1 MKGFRRILALLL
13 VVCMLPVGRVMA
25 HPFRDVPDGAWYEP
39 YVQFVYDNGLMNGTS
54 GTEFGPALPMN
65 RAMVV
70 TVLYRMAGSPQ
81 VSGAAPFTDVQPGS
95 FYEKPVAWAYENG
108 IVMGVS
114 ATEFAPG
121 ADVLRCQLVTF
132 FYRYA
137 KALGHDTSVRADLSA
152 YLDRGQVMDFA
163 ADAFSWAVAEGI
175 ISGMSPT
182 ELGPNGTA
190 NRAQCAAI
198 IMRVVQN
205 VIADYEL
212 SLDRSNAEL
221 TVGDTLALNVTYTGD
236 KPLTWTS
243 SDELTATVDLNGFV
257 ETVGSG
263 VTYITVGDGIKSATC
278 RIKVDKVPEAI
289 TIIPPGDQVFLVGK
303 TYQFSAKVNDS
314 VGTSEPLVWKTSNE
328 SIATIDQNG
337 LLTALAKGKCY
348 VEASCGNHSAVYGV
362 TVDALVNEIVIGY
375 TDGPFYDGATRYVD
389 DYVVVTAI
397 NKPNEATRTITAKSS
412 DPDVVEV
419 GGIIKNGTSRDITLN
434 FKSAGTATITL
445 QSGDGAVSQSYT
457 ITIKDGYDFDP
468 GDRQLTPEEFA
479 DYTTKV
485 MCANGFTYDETCTS
499 WRQLTL
505 SKTELK
511 FKRALELGQGMV
523 HDWWPNG
530 CRACQIIYIG
540 QNADGDY
547 VFHTCWG

>member
-1 MKGFRRILALLL
+1 MKRFRRILALLL
-13 VVCMLPVGRVMA
+13 VVCMLPVGRVIA
-25 HPFRDVPDGAWYEP
+25 HPFRDIPDGAWYEP

-81 VSGAAPFTDVQPGS
+81 VSGAAPFTDVQPGA

-137 KALGHDTSVRADLSA
+137 KAMGHDTSARADLSA

-182 ELGPNGTA
+182 ELCPNGTA

-236 KPLTWTS
+236 KALTWTS
-243 SDELTATVDLNGFV
+243 SKSLVATVDENGV
-257 ETVGSG
+257 VNAMDIGIAYISVSDG
-263 VTYITVGDGIKSATC
+263 VKEATC
-278 RIKVDKVPEAI
+278 RIKVKPIGELK
-289 TIIPPGDQVFLVGK
+289 IIPPDGLIVTGN
-303 TYQFSAKVNDS
+303 TYQFQVTKTGQVGELSWSSLNEKV
-314 VGTSEPLVWKTSNE
+314 
-328 SIATIDQNG
+328 ATIDQNG
-337 LLTALAKGKCY
+337 VLTAISEGNGGVYITDGIIEAIYDFRVHDKGKI
-348 VEASCGNHSAVYGV
+348 
-362 TVDALVNEIVIGY
+362 TNEIVIGY
-375 TDGPFYDGATRYVD
+375 TDGPFYDGVTRYVD

-419 GGIIKNGTSRDITLN
+419 GGIIKNGNSRDITLN

-485 MCANGFTYDETCTS
+485 MCANGFTFDETCTS
-499 WRQLTL
+499 WELLTRTY
-505 SKTELK
+505 TELNFVQAK
-511 FKRALELGQGMV
+511 NDAYAMV
-523 HDWWPNG
+523 HSLWPIG
-530 CRACQIIYIG
+530 RRYCKIVYIG

>member
-81 VSGAAPFTDVQPGS
+81 VSGAAPFTDVQPGA

-137 KALGHDTSVRADLSA
+137 KALGHDTSARADLSG

-175 ISGMSPT
+175 ISGMSAT

-243 SDELTATVDLNGFV
+243 SKSLVATVDQNGV
-257 ETVGSG
+257 VNAMDIGIVYIS
-263 VTYITVGDGIKSATC
+263 VTDGIKEATC
-278 RIKVDKVPEAI
+278 RIRVKPIGELK
-289 TIIPPGDQVFLVGK
+289 IIPPEGLIVTGN
-303 TYQFSAKVNDS
+303 TYQFEVTRTGQIGELTWSSLNEKV
-314 VGTSEPLVWKTSNE
+314 
-328 SIATIDQNG
+328 ATIDQNG
-337 LLTALAKGKCY
+337 VLTAISEGNGSVY
-348 VEASCGNHSAVYGV
+348 ITDGRIEAIYNFRVYDKDKI
-362 TVDALVNEIVIGY
+362 TNEIVIGY
-375 TDGPFYDGATRYVD
+375 TDGPFYDGVTRYVD

-419 GGIIKNGTSRDITLN
+419 GGIIKNGNSRDITLN

-485 MCANGFTYDETCTS
+485 MCANGFTEANCTS
-499 WRQLTL
+499 WRQFTRTADKLNFEQAVKDAY
-505 SKTELK
+505 SM
-511 FKRALELGQGMV
+511 A
-523 HDWWPNG
+523 HSWWPNG
-530 CRACQIIYIG
+530 KRYCKIIYIG
-540 QNADGDY
+540 QNADGGY
-547 VFHTCWG
+547 VFHECWG

>member
-1 MKGFRRILALLL
+1 MKRFRRILALLL

-25 HPFRDVPDGAWYEP
+25 HPFRDIPDGAWYEP

-81 VSGAAPFTDVQPGS
+81 VSGAAPFTDVQPGA

-137 KALGHDTSVRADLSA
+137 KAMGHDTSARADLSA

-182 ELGPNGTA
+182 ELCPNGTA

-236 KPLTWTS
+236 KALTWTS
-243 SDELTATVDLNGFV
+243 SKSLVATVDENGV
-257 ETVGSG
+257 VNAMDIGIAYISVSDG
-263 VTYITVGDGIKSATC
+263 VKEATC
-278 RIKVDKVPEAI
+278 RIKVKPIGELK
-289 TIIPPGDQVFLVGK
+289 IIPPDGLIVTGN
-303 TYQFSAKVNDS
+303 TYQFQVTKTGQVGELSWSSLNEKV
-314 VGTSEPLVWKTSNE
+314 
-328 SIATIDQNG
+328 ATIDQNG
-337 LLTALAKGKCY
+337 VLTAISEGNGGVYITDGIIEAIYDFRVHDKGKI
-348 VEASCGNHSAVYGV
+348 
-362 TVDALVNEIVIGY
+362 TNEIVIGY
-375 TDGPFYDGATRYVD
+375 TDGPFYDGVTRYVD

-419 GGIIKNGTSRDITLN
+419 GGIIKNGNSRDITLN

-485 MCANGFTYDETCTS
+485 MCANGFTEANCTS
-499 WRQLTL
+499 WRQFTRTADKLNFEQAVKEAY
-505 SKTELK
+505 SM
-511 FKRALELGQGMV
+511 A
-523 HDWWPNG
+523 HSWWPNG
-530 CRACQIIYIG
+530 KRYCKIVYIG
-540 QNADGDY
+540 QDADGDY
-547 VFHTCWG
+547 VFHECWG

>member
-1 MKGFRRILALLL
+1 MKRFRRILALLL

-39 YVQFVYDNGLMNGTS
+39 YVRFVYDNGLMNGTS
-54 GTEFGPALPMN
+54 GTAFGPALPMN

-81 VSGAAPFTDVQPGS
+81 VSGEAPFTDVQPGA

-137 KALGHDTSVRADLSA
+137 KALGHDTSARADLSA

-163 ADAFSWAVAEGI
+163 VDAFSWAVAEGI
-175 ISGMSPT
+175 ISGMSAT

-212 SLDRSNAEL
+212 SLDRNNAEL

-243 SDELTATVDLNGFV
+243 SKSLVATVDQNGV
-257 ETVGSG
+257 VNAIDTGIVYIS
-263 VTYITVGDGIKSATC
+263 VTDGIKEATC
-278 RIKVDKVPEAI
+278 RIRVKPIGELK
-289 TIIPPGDQVFLVGK
+289 IIPPEGLIVTGNI
-303 TYQFSAKVNDS
+303 YQFQVTKTGQVGELSWSSLNEKV
-314 VGTSEPLVWKTSNE
+314 
-328 SIATIDQNG
+328 ATIDQNG
-337 LLTALAKGKCY
+337 VLTAISEGNGSVY
-348 VEASCGNHSAVYGV
+348 ITDGRIEAIYNFRVHDKDKI
-362 TVDALVNEIVIGY
+362 TNEIVVVN
-375 TDGPFYDGATRYVD
+375 TDGPFYDGVTRYVD

-397 NKPNEATRTITAKSS
+397 NKPNEATRTITVKSS

-419 GGIIKNGTSRDITLN
+419 GGIKTSGNYRDITLN

-485 MCANGFTYDETCTS
+485 MCANGFTEANCTS
-499 WRQLTL
+499 WRQFTRTADKLNFEQAVKEAY
-505 SKTELK
+505 S
-511 FKRALELGQGMV
+511 MV
-523 HDWWPNG
+523 HSWWPNG
-530 CRACQIIYIG
+530 NRYCKIVYIG

-547 VFHTCWG
+547 VFHECWG

>member
-1 MKGFRRILALLL
+1 MKKFRRILALLL
-13 VVCMLPVGRVMA
+13 VLCMLPVGRVMA

-39 YVQFVYDNGLMNGTS
+39 YVQFVYDNGLMSGIS

-81 VSGAAPFTDVQPGS
+81 VSGAAPFTDVQPGA

-137 KALGHDTSVRADLSA
+137 KALGHDTSARTDLSA

-175 ISGMSPT
+175 ISGMSAT

-198 IMRVVQN
+198 IMRAVQN

-243 SDELTATVDLNGFV
+243 SKRLVAIVDQNGIVTAYNDGIA
-257 ETVGSG
+257 
-263 VTYITVGDGIKSATC
+263 YITVDDGIKSATC
-278 RIKVDKVPEAI
+278 RIKVDKVPEDI
-289 TIIPPGDQVFLVGK
+289 TIIPPDDQVFLVGK
-303 TYQFSAKVNDS
+303 TYQFSAKVNDT
-314 VGTSEPLVWKTSNE
+314 VIASEPLVWKTSNE
-328 SIATIDQNG
+328 SVATIDQNG
-337 LLTALAKGKCY
+337 LLTALTKGFCS
-348 VEASCGNHSAVYGV
+348 VEASCGNHSALYGI

-375 TDGPFYDGATRYVD
+375 TDGPFYDGVTRYAD
-389 DYVVVTAI
+389 DYVVVTAV
-397 NKPNEATRTITAKSS
+397 NQPNEATRTITVKSS

-419 GGIIKNGTSRDITLN
+419 GGIIKNGNSRDITLN

-485 MCANGFTYDETCTS
+485 MCANGFTYDYTCTS
-499 WRQLTL
+499 WEQLTRTY
-505 SKTELK
+505 TELSFEQAK
-511 FKRALELGQGMV
+511 NDAYAMIHSL
-523 HDWWPNG
+523 WPIG
-530 CRACQIIYIG
+530 RRYCKIVYIG
-540 QNADGDY
+540 QDANGDY

>member
-1 MKGFRRILALLL
+1 MKRFRRILALLL

-81 VSGAAPFTDVQPGS
+81 VSGAAPFTDVQPGA

-137 KALGHDTSVRADLSA
+137 KALGHDTSARADLSA

-175 ISGMSPT
+175 ISGMSST

-243 SDELTATVDLNGFV
+243 SDELTATVDQNGFV

-278 RIKVDKVPEAI
+278 RIKVDKAPDGI
-289 TIIPPGDQVFLVGK
+289 TIIPPDDQVFLVGK
-303 TYQFSAKVNDS
+303 TYQFSAKVNDT
-314 VGTSEPLVWKTSNE
+314 VIASEPLVWKTSNE

-348 VEASCGNHSAVYGV
+348 VEASCGNHSAVYGIN
-362 TVDALVNEIVIGY
+362 VDALVNKIVIGY
-375 TDGPFYDGATRYVD
+375 TDGPFYDGVTRYVD

-434 FKSAGTATITL
+434 FKSAGTATITF
-445 QSGDGAVSQSYT
+445 QSGDGAVSQSYA

-485 MCANGFTYDETCTS
+485 MCANGFTFDETCTS

-511 FKRALELGQGMV
+511 FNRALELGQGMV

-530 CRACQIIYIG
+530 CRACQIVSIG

>member
-1 MKGFRRILALLL
+1 MKRFRRILALLL

-25 HPFRDVPDGAWYEP
+25 HPFRDIPDGAWYEP

-81 VSGAAPFTDVQPGS
+81 VSGAAPFTDVQPGA

-137 KALGHDTSVRADLSA
+137 KAMGHDTSARADLSA

-182 ELGPNGTA
+182 ELCPNGTA

-236 KPLTWTS
+236 KALTWTS
-243 SDELTATVDLNGFV
+243 SKSLVATVDENGV
-257 ETVGSG
+257 VNAMDIGIAYISVSDG
-263 VTYITVGDGIKSATC
+263 VKEATC
-278 RIKVDKVPEAI
+278 RIKVKPIGELK
-289 TIIPPGDQVFLVGK
+289 IIPPDGLIVTGN
-303 TYQFSAKVNDS
+303 TYQFQVTKTGQVGELSWSSLNEKV
-314 VGTSEPLVWKTSNE
+314 
-328 SIATIDQNG
+328 ATIDQNG
-337 LLTALAKGKCY
+337 VLTAISEGNGGVYITDGIIEAIYDFRVHDKGKI
-348 VEASCGNHSAVYGV
+348 
-362 TVDALVNEIVIGY
+362 TNEIVIGY
-375 TDGPFYDGATRYVD
+375 TDGPFYDGVTRYVD

-419 GGIIKNGTSRDITLN
+419 GGIIKNGNSRDITLN

-485 MCANGFTYDETCTS
+485 MCANGFTFDETCTS
-499 WRQLTL
+499 WELLTRTY
-505 SKTELK
+505 TELNFVQAK
-511 FKRALELGQGMV
+511 NDAYAMV
-523 HDWWPNG
+523 HSLWPIG
-530 CRACQIIYIG
+530 RRYCKIVYIG